1 MNWAKQEHHTTMQ
14 NQRISKFWL
23 YAIAVLICGIPGSV
37 SAQLNDEMRDLF
49 REIADHVDPDLKHK
63 FEQAIVRN
71 SDLIE
76 LTPDQFRR
84 FRDHPINPFDGIQDI
99 DPNQLKGNI
108 ELKFELPSL
117 RERVPCQWERQQPEL
132 LATLT
137 AVARDH
143 RRSIVQIYVQG
154 KPVVMGVVIDDRG
167 YVMTKA
173 SELERDLLVSPQ
185 TIVDVKPQVQ
195 TWDGRLL
202 SAQIRRSDENNDVAL
217 LFVKDLQLPAIAWS
231 DREPTLGEFFV
242 TLGAQSEVV
251 ALGTY
256 SNPPRSLLGREQ
268 GFLGIS
274 PESHPSGVTLREV
287 TPGGAGY
294 LAGLRAGDVVTK
306 INGKSLND
314 VSELVNE
321 IRRLR
326 PGSVVDISILR
337 GTRSQHI
344 QAILAGRNM
353 SSDQAARFK
362 MMNRLGALPS
372 RRNTE
377 FAWVLQHDTPLLPE
391 QCGGPIVDLRGNVI
405 GLNIARQGR
414 VASLAIPAAHAQK
427 IAAELLQPSALANSS
442 ESITK

>member
-1 MNWAKQEHHTTMQ
+1 MQ
-14 NQRISKFWL
+14 NLRAPTFWL
-23 YAIAVLICGIPGSV
+23 YAIVAIICLVPSSV
-37 SAQLNDEMRDLF
+37 QAQLNDEMRDLF
-49 REIADHVDPDLKHK
+49 REIADHVDPDLKAK
-63 FEQAIVRN
+63 FEQAVRRN

-99 DPNQLKGNI
+99 DPNELKGNI

-117 RERVPCQWERQQPEL
+117 RERVPCQWERQQPQL
-132 LATLT
+132 LETLT
-137 AVARDH
+137 AVAMDH
-143 RRSIVQIYVQG
+143 RRSIVQVIVQG

-167 YVMTKA
+167 FVITKA

-185 TIVDVKPQVQ
+185 TIVDVRPQVQ
-195 TWDGRLL
+195 TWDGRVLA
-202 SAQIRRSDENNDVAL
+202 AQIRRSDENNDIVL
-217 LFVKDLQLPAIAWS
+217 LYVKDLELPAIAWS

-242 TLGAQSEVV
+242 TLGAQSDVV

-256 SNPPRSLLGREQ
+256 GNPPRSLLGREQ

-274 PESHPSGVTLREV
+274 PEEHPAGVNLREV

-306 INGKSLND
+306 INGKSLSD
-314 VSELVNE
+314 VSELVNQ
-321 IRRLR
+321 IRQLR
-326 PGSVVDISILR
+326 PGSVIDISILR
-337 GTRSQHI
+337 GSRSQQI

-391 QCGGPIVDLRGNVI
+391 QCGGPIVDLRGNVV

-427 IAAELLQPSALANSS
+427 IAAELLQLSTLADSGEVN
-442 ESITK
+442 KK